1 MIKNSSVKQRR
12 QERIQELLDV
22 SPQFMKLPVS
32 PDPKAIPNDHHY
44 PDRMPQSYSEYPEY
58 QERDPE
64 VLWKKERGR
73 WGGAEEGGNKRSF
86 VSGFVWRMMVSGL
99 LFGMIW
105 GVFRIQQSWALP
117 IQHYITRSLNQEMD
131 FQATE
136 AWYVAHFGG
145 APSFIPIFN
154 SRDEASQKVNAS
166 LSIIRPIEGDVVQ
179 SYALSLKGIEIAP
192 TGDSNMADQVK
203 SVATG
208 HVLEVSDD
216 SLTGKTVTIGHG
228 GGMVAI
234 YGHLSNTKLQVNDWL
249 QAGDTVGQLTRT
261 PAGQLSNLYF
271 AVKQDNTYVDPA
283 EVIHLD

>member
-1 MIKNSSVKQRR
+1 MIKNSSMKQRR

-22 SPQFMKLPVS
+22 SPQFMNLPVS
-32 PDPKAIPNDHHY
+32 PTPTTRLHDHQDQL
-44 PDRMPQSYSEYPEY
+44 PPTYSEQPEY
-58 QERDPE
+58 LERDPE
-64 VLWKKERGR
+64 TLWKKERGR
-73 WGGAEEGGNKRSF
+73 WGELEGGRNKHSF
-86 VSGFVWRMMVSGL
+86 VSGFVWRLIVSSL

-117 IQHYITRSLNQEMD
+117 IRHYISQSLNREMN
-131 FQATE
+131 FQAAE
-136 AWYVAHFGG
+136 AWYVAHFGE

-154 SRDEASQKVNAS
+154 SQDEEPQKMNAS
-166 LSIIRPIEGDVVQ
+166 LSFIRPIEGNVVQ

-192 TGDSNMADQVK
+192 LGDSNMALQVK

-216 SLTGKTVTIGHG
+216 SLTGKTVTIRHG

-234 YGHLSNTKLQVNDWL
+234 YGHLSNTELQVNDWL
-249 QAGDTVGQLTRT
+249 QAGDIVGQLTHT
-261 PAGQLSNLYF
+261 PTELSNLYF
-271 AVKQDNTYVDPA
+271 AVKQDNTYIDPA